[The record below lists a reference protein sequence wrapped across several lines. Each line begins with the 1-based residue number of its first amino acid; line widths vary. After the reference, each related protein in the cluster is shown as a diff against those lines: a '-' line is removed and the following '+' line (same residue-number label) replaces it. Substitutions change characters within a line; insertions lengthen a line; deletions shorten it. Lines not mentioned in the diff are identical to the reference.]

1 VNTDNFMEY
10 DMKKRLSLFLMTTFC
25 AIAFPFNAWA
35 TIITSTVTA
44 DQVNPFYP
52 PGPEKTTL
60 VNGDFTIHDVG
71 GVTNTGVGDGIDE
84 TTTWVFNLGADPYYR
99 SYLADIDMG
108 GRIAHAF
115 LWLSLIPK
123 GDILYT
129 DGIQVDG
136 LDMVGG
142 CGECTTH
149 YYPDLFDISS
159 PTTVKL
165 DLLKYYSS
173 SDLVGVIDMTFGYV
187 PLRFGDDSF
196 ITSSTLLVHS
206 HSYSVP
212 EPMSLSLLGLGLIG
226 LASSR
231 RSFMRS

>member
-1 VNTDNFMEY
+1 VNTDNYKEHEMN
-10 DMKKRLSLFLMTTFC
+10 KRISLSLLTTFC
-25 AIAFPFNAWA
+25 AIVLPINALA

-44 DQVNPFYP
+44 DQITPFDP
-52 PGPEKTTL
+52 PGPKQTTL

-71 GVTNTGVGDGIDE
+71 GVRNTGVGDGIDE
-84 TTTWVFNLGADPYYR
+84 TTTWVFNLGADPYYG
-99 SYLADIDMG
+99 SYLSDIGMG
-108 GRIAHAF
+108 GEIAHAF

-123 GDILYT
+123 GDILYN

-142 CGECTTH
+142 CRECAH
-149 YYPDLFDISS
+149 YNPDLFNLSS
-159 PTTVKL
+159 PTTVKV

-173 SDLVGVIDMTFGYV
+173 SELVGVIDMTFGHV

-196 ITSSTLLVHS
+196 VTSSTLLVH
-206 HSYSVP
+206 SVP

-226 LASSR
+226 LVSSR
-231 RSFMRS
+231 RLFKQSR